1 LLRRFGVNTLKVFLG
16 AGILTMPFGMKQV
29 KPKQLLF
36 DERSNPSQAGLV
48 TGAATL
54 VILSYVSVSCMLMIV
69 ECKNQIL
76 QEVGR
81 STATRDADELS
92 FGSMADE
99 LLGPRGKFWA
109 DFTVVFTQLA
119 FGTAYIIYAGS
130 NCSLVAQTYGY
141 SFSFIG
147 LDSAVL
153 LMIMAGAAVSP
164 FVLLRYLSP
173 KKCRLNAFLTRT

>member
-1 LLRRFGVNTLKVFLG
+1 
-16 AGILTMPFGMKQV
+16 MPFGMKQV

-173 KKCRLNAFLTRT
+173 KNAV

>member
-1 LLRRFGVNTLKVFLG
+1 LAPFRSFIDNFVTQVRCQHAESFSGRRNFDDALWHEAGAVVLVLMRLPIVDEHRTL
-16 AGILTMPFGMKQV
+16 
-29 KPKQLLF
+29 
-36 DERSNPSQAGLV
+36 SQAGLV

-54 VILSYVSVSCMLMIV
+54 AILSYVSVSCMLMIV

-81 STATRDADELS
+81 SKTTRDADELS
-92 FGSMADE
+92 FGRMADE

-130 NCSLVAQTYGY
+130 NCSLVAQTYGV
-141 SFSFIG
+141 SLSFIG

-153 LMIMAGAAVSP
+153 LMILAGAAVSP
-164 FVLLRYLSP
+164 FVLLR
-173 KKCRLNAFLTRT
+173 